1 MKQIGIALMVA
12 GIAMVSWFG
21 YQYWSSTQSV
31 TELDNDVV
39 KDSTETEKKEENSN
53 SDDDF
58 TLEDGGKAEDKSQ
71 SDVDYDDGDDIARL
85 VMPSIDLS
93 FEVFWGT
100 GEDALSKG
108 VGMYDSEFTKPP
120 GSDGHTVLSG
130 HRDSVFAP
138 VGDLED
144 GDSIYVNYK
153 DEDYEYKI
161 KKTWI
166 TDAADRSVIV
176 EKDDPTLTLTTC
188 YPFKFIGSA
197 PDRYIVEAE
206 FVQKGDLLN
215 LD

>member
-31 TELDNDVV
+31 TKLDSDVV
-39 KDSTETEKKEENSN
+39 KDSEETEKKEENST

-71 SDVDYDDGDDIARL
+71 SNVDYDDGDDIARL
-85 VMPSIDLS
+85 VMPSIDLA

-108 VGMYDSEFTKPP
+108 VGMYDSEITKLP
-120 GSDGHTVLSG
+120 GSNGHTVLSG

-138 VGDLED
+138 GGDLED

-188 YPFKFIGSA
+188 YPFQFIGSA

>member
-31 TELDNDVV
+31 TKLDSDVV
-39 KDSTETEKKEENSN
+39 KDSEETEKKEENST

-71 SDVDYDDGDDIARL
+71 SNVDYDDGDDIARL

-120 GSDGHTVLSG
+120 GSNGHTVLSG

-188 YPFKFIGSA
+188 YPFQFIGSA

-206 FVQKGDLLN
+206 FVRKGDLLN

>member
-188 YPFKFIGSA
+188 YPFQFIGSA